1 METEAVFRFLVETE
15 TEVVFRILMD
25 AETEVEI
32 KNLIETEVEAKADT
46 AKAEVDAL
54 KASTSTYTHY
64 QV

>member
-1 METEAVFRFLVETE
+1 
-15 TEVVFRILMD
+15 MD

-32 KNLIETEVEAKADT
+32 KNLMETDIQAEVDT

-64 QV
+64 QAWAIV

>member
-1 METEAVFRFLVETE
+1 METEAVFR
-15 TEVVFRILMD
+15 ILME

-54 KASTSTYTHY
+54 KASTFTSTHY